1 MKLSCNVARD
11 LLPLYHD
18 GVCSDESRA
27 LVEEHLDGCPDCA
40 GILKEL
46 RGEIEVPH
54 EAPDD
59 GAVLKK
65 LEKQVGSGKKRAWLR
80 GAAAVLAVVLVVFA
94 GVNVWW
100 YTQVYQFYT
109 QFAEGKP
116 QVMAYEY
123 DPETGEVIKS
133 VPLDRSKYK
142 WHTEDMNYYHV
153 VRLPDYLQNNGEVV
167 LHKIPIA
174 EDNKM
179 GQVKKRF
186 KASVNIGR
194 ELYAYSVHL
203 TIYETR
209 VVPGKAQLEEIQIEE
224 CIMLDKDL
232 NQVYL
237 EHWDSD
243 FRSRQDILLK
253 EYYHQIMDVID
264 AARNEWPFLVEE

>member
-1 MKLSCNVARD
+1 MSLSCDVTRD

-27 LVEEHLDGCPDCA
+27 LVEEHLRDCA
-40 GILKEL
+40 ECNAMLKEL

-54 EAPDD
+54 ESPDD
-59 GAVLKK
+59 QAVLKK
-65 LEKQVGSGKKRAWLR
+65 LGKNVKRAWIR
-80 GAAAVLAVVLVVFA
+80 GAAAVLALVLAVFT

-100 YTQVYQFYT
+100 YTQVYQFYA

-133 VPLDRSKYK
+133 VPLDRSEYK

-167 LHKIPIA
+167 LHKIPMA
-174 EDNKM
+174 EDDKM
-179 GQVKKRF
+179 GQVKKWF

-194 ELYAYSVHL
+194 ELYTYSVHL

-224 CIMLDKDL
+224 CIMLDEKL

-243 FRSRQDILLK
+243 FRMRQDILLQ
-253 EYYHQIMDVID
+253 EYHEQIMAVVK
-264 AARNEWPFLVEE
+264 AAQAEWPFLAEK